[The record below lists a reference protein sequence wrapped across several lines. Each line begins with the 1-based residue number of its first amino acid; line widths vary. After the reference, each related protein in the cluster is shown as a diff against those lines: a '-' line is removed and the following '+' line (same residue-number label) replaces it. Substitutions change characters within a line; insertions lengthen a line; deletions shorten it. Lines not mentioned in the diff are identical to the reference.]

1 MITKISIK
9 NFKKLDNISFTTT
22 QSVVLIGPNN
32 SGKTTLF
39 QALCLWELGVT
50 AYLEAEQKQNLSSG
64 GYVTI
69 NRQDLMNS
77 PIIDARFLWKDKK
90 VTFDIG
96 TGRRKLERDTPLE
109 IELEGE
115 NDNKKWV
122 CKAEFTF
129 SNAESITCQLLS
141 GLDEMRDLYQD
152 GNGIRFGFLQAM
164 SGLAISE
171 DKLTKGSVDR
181 LLGEGRT
188 AEVLRNICFD
198 ILYPEQPKPSSYQ
211 PEENWGKLVKNIEQL
226 FGATID
232 KPELIRSR
240 GLIDLFY
247 TENGIRYDVSS
258 GGRGFQQTLLLL
270 AYLYSHPNTTLLL
283 DEPDAHLEVIRQ
295 REIFQML
302 NKVATEMGSQIFIAS
317 HSEVVLDEAAEH
329 AQVIALI
336 ENQIVEINGSHQIKA
351 LKKALTNIGWEKYYL
366 ARLKKHILYLEG
378 STDLE
383 MLLAFAR
390 QLKHP
395 VERHLSEANVHYL
408 SNNLPNDAKQNF
420 AAIQPFV
427 PNLKGLAVFDKLGKD
442 VEEKP
447 IEILC
452 WTKREIENYFARP
465 FILKR
470 FAMSLAIEHK
480 KDEGEFGQIM
490 NDVIINNTL
499 PRRLNNLEDTW
510 WSEGKL
516 TDDWLDLI
524 FPEFYEKVKLSPI
537 FRKGSYYQLIQL
549 LNKEEIDAEII
560 AKLDKIHAFLR

>member
-1 MITKISIK
+1 MITKISVK
-9 NFKKLDNISFTTT
+9 NFKKLENISFTTA

-32 SGKTTLF
+32 AGKTTLF

-50 AYLEAEQKQNLSSG
+50 AYLHAKQKQDLNKS

-69 NRQDLMNS
+69 NRRDLMNS
-77 PIIDARFLWKDKK
+77 PIVDARFLWKDKK
-90 VTFDIG
+90 VTSSRPNGQYGQVHI
-96 TGRRKLERDTPLE
+96 PLE
-109 IELEGE
+109 IELQGE
-115 NDNKKWV
+115 NNSKKWV

-129 SNAESITCQLLS
+129 SNAESLTCRLVS
-141 GLDEMRDLYQD
+141 GFNEMRDLYQQD
-152 GNGIRFGFLQAM
+152 SGIQFGFLQAM

-171 DKLTKGSVDR
+171 DKLTQGSIDR
-181 LLGEGRT
+181 KLGEGRT

-198 ILYPEQPKPSSYQ
+198 ILYPELPKPAQYQ
-211 PEENWGKLVKNIEQL
+211 PEENWDKLVKNIQQL
-226 FGATID
+226 FGATIE
-232 KPELIRSR
+232 KPEYIRST

-247 TENGIRYDVSS
+247 TENKIRYDVSS

-302 NKVATEMGSQIFIAS
+302 NKVATDMGSQIFIAS

-336 ENQIVEINGSHQIKA
+336 ENQIVEINGQHQIKA
-351 LKKALTNIGWEKYYL
+351 LKKALTYIGWEKYYL

-390 QLKHP
+390 QLQHP

-408 SNNLPNDAKQNF
+408 GNNLPNDAKQNF
-420 AAIQPFV
+420 AAILPFV
-427 PNLKGLAVFDKLGKD
+427 PNLKGLAVFDKLEKNI
-442 VEEKP
+442 EEKP
-447 IEILC
+447 IDILC
-452 WTKREIENYFARP
+452 WSKREIENYFARP
-465 FILKR
+465 YILKR
-470 FAMSLAIEHK
+470 FAASLAKEHK
-480 KDEGEFGQIM
+480 KDVTQFENMM

-499 PRRLNNLEDTW
+499 PRRLNNLEDSW
-510 WSEGKL
+510 WSDGKL

-524 FPEFYEKVKLSPI
+524 FPEFYDKVKLSPI
-537 FRKGSYYQLIQL
+537 FRKGSYHQLIPL
-549 LNKEEIDAEII
+549 LKKEEIDAEIV
-560 AKLDKIHAFLR
+560 AKLNKIHAFLR